1 MQEIEIK
8 FLNIDP
14 IELEKK
20 LLKAGAEKLSDE
32 MHEEWIFKKS
42 EWAEFHGRVRI
53 RATGDQI
60 EISYKETV
68 RNSSEGNTEIEFD
81 ASNKEQIVE
90 FIDKLGIPLVRHQQ
104 KRRIHYVINNV
115 SVDIDF
121 WPLIPPLVE
130 IEGENIKDIEAIA
143 VKLDFSLQ
151 DVCNLDARQIIK
163 NIYHVDI
170 DALTEY
176 TFDNSLD

>member
-14 IELEKK
+14 IELENK
-20 LLKAGAEKLSDE
+20 LLKVGAEKLSDE
-32 MHEEWIFKKS
+32 MLEEWIYKKP
-42 EWAEFHGRVRI
+42 EWAEFQGRVRI
-53 RATGDQI
+53 RATDKKI
-60 EISYKETV
+60 KVAYKETV
-68 RNSSEGNTEIEFD
+68 RKSSEGNTEVEFE

-90 FIDKLGIPLVRHQQ
+90 FINKLGIPLVRHQQ

-130 IEGENIKDIEAIA
+130 IEGENIKDIEAVA